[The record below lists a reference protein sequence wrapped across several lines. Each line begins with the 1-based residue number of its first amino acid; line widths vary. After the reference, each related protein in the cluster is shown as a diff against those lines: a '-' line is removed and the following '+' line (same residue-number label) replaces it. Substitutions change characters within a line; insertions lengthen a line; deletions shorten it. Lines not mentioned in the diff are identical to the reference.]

1 MAVYV
6 VNLVIDQGTDFTQ
19 TFNLESDASDSALD
33 LSGYTGAAQL
43 RKHASS
49 KTKYDFA
56 VSFTDTTNGIV
67 KISMSDA
74 VTAGIKAGRYIY
86 DVLIIDGNGLRSRI
100 VEGSAL
106 VREGATRI

>member
-6 VNLVIDQGTDFTQ
+6 VNLVIDQGTDFAQ

-67 KISMSDA
+67 KISMTDA

-86 DVLIIDGNGLRSRI
+86 DVLITDGNGLKSRI

-106 VREGATRI
+106 VREGATRT

>member
-6 VNLVIDQGTDFTQ
+6 VNLVIDQGTDFNQ

-49 KTKYDFA
+49 KKKHDFT

-67 KISMSDA
+67 KIAMTDA

-86 DVLIIDGNGLRSRI
+86 DVLITDSGGLKTRI

-106 VREGATRI
+106 VREGATRT